1 MARLPIPGSDQGAW
15 GAILN
20 DFLAT
25 GHNSDGSIKNGAIG
39 LAQLAG
45 SPSLAA
51 GQTLGWNGTSF
62 TSTSGSVSVTRDDSG
77 VITGVTDGIATI
89 DQVTRSGGK
98 ITSFREN
105 GTTRTI
111 TRNTNGKITGIS

>member
-20 DFLAT
+20 DFLDT
-25 GHNSDGSIKNGAIG
+25 GHNDDGTIKNGAIG

-45 SPSLAA
+45 SPSLSA

-62 TSTSGSVSVTRDDSG
+62 TSTSGTTSVTRDDDG
-77 VITGVTDGIATI
+77 IITAVTDGIATV
-89 DQVTRSGGK
+89 DQITRSGGK

-111 TRNTNGKITGIS
+111 TRDSNGKITGIS